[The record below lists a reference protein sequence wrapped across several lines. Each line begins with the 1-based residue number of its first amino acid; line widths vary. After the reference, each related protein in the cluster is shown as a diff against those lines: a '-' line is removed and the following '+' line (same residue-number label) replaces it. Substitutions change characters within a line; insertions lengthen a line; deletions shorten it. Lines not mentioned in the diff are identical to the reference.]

1 VDHFPV
7 GDHTPEP
14 MLRDLK
20 GGVLVTLDSPIPPGV
35 AEQHGVSGVFFI
47 VRGNRGQLDQITGLV
62 FRAKS

>member
-1 VDHFPV
+1 
-7 GDHTPEP
+7 
-14 MLRDLK
+14 
-20 GGVLVTLDSPIPPGV
+20 VLVTLDSPIPPGV